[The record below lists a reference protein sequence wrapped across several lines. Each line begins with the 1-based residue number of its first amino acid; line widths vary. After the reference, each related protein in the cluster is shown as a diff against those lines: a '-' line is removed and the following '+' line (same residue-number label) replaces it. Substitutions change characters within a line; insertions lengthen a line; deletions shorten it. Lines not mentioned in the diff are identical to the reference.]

1 MIDRIKEL
9 LKQQE
14 NFPLTYDVELHKKY
28 LEIEAELDDLIFQY
42 LLSKGVNYNEESY
55 KLIRELIK

>member
-14 NFPLTYDVELHKKY
+14 NFPLTYDIELHKKY
-28 LEIEAELDDLIFQY
+28 LEIESELDDLIFQY